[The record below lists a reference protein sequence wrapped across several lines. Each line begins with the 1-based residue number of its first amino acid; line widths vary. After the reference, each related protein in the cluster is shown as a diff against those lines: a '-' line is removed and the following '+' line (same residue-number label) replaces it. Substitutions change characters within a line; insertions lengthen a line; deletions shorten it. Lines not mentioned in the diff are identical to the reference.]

1 MYNVIFYNIIKRT
14 KERER
19 IKLYFVV
26 VVFFFLINVNKFI
39 FSIFI
44 DIYTIIYL
52 HI

>member
-26 VVFFFLINVNKFI
+26 VVFFFFFNKCKQ
-39 FSIFI
+39 
-44 DIYTIIYL
+44 IYFFNFY
-52 HI
+52 